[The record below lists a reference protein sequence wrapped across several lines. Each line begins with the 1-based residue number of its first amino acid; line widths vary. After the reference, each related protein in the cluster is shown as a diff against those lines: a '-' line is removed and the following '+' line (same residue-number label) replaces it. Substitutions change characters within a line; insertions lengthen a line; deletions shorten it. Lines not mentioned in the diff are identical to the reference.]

1 VASKILVLEYGKIL
15 EEGTHRELMEK
26 GGRYHELFTTQAQRY
41 LEDGD
46 RNPAPTHGHRRRG
59 MHRPEDT

>member
-41 LEDGD
+41 LEENPSNAKDGK
-46 RNPAPTHGHRRRG
+46 
-59 MHRPEDT
+59 